1 MQKKVGVIAGILFT
15 AMMITLVHPVYAQYD
30 VANKN
35 SLYDWIEDP
44 SNKKMIATQS
54 DAFGS
59 GTPYFA
65 ADGILG
71 ASILSVGIF
80 GGIAA
85 LFFIRGTKGKYAA
98 MGRG

>member
-1 MQKKVGVIAGILFT
+1 MQKKVNIIAGIFLT
-15 AMMITLVHPVYAQYD
+15 ALMVTLVQPVFAQYD

-35 SLYDWIEDP
+35 SLYDWLEDP